1 MTLHSCAVIGLG
13 LFGRQVARTL
23 AGLGVDVLV
32 VDRDPALVGAL
43 KDQVTSAVCADLTDE
58 KALLESGVLNAD
70 AAVVAI
76 GEAMEASI
84 LVTALLKKHGVR
96 QVVARSHSD
105 LHAQVLTLV
114 GATRTV
120 DPEAEMGHRLAHELY
135 APDVHARIRLS
146 TGQEVVEFEA
156 PKGFVGQ
163 SVQALQF
170 REKYLL
176 NIIAIK
182 HRAPEE
188 AAGYRVNRLPRPTDV
203 LGPGDVIVA
212 IGDEG
217 SVRKF
222 LDLLG

>member
-23 AGLGVDVLV
+23 AQLGVDVIA
-32 VDRDPALVGAL
+32 VDRDPALVEAV
-43 KDQVTSAVCADLTDE
+43 KDQVTTAVCADLTDE
-58 KALLESGVLNAD
+58 KALLESGVLQAD
-70 AAVVAI
+70 TVVVAI

-84 LVTALLKKHGVR
+84 LVTALLRKHGVR
-96 QVVARSHSD
+96 QIVARSHSD
-105 LHAQVLTLV
+105 LHAQVLLTV

-120 DPEAEMGHRLAHELY
+120 DPEDEMGQRLAHDLY

-146 TGQEVVEFEA
+146 TGQEIVEFEA
-156 PKGFVGQ
+156 PKAFVGQ
-163 SVQALQF
+163 TVQALQF

-176 NIIAIK
+176 NILAIK
-182 HRAPEE
+182 HRAPEVE
-188 AAGYRVNRLPRPTDV
+188 GGFRVNRLPRPTDV
-203 LGPGDVIVA
+203 IAAGDVIVA
-212 IGDEG
+212 IGDEA